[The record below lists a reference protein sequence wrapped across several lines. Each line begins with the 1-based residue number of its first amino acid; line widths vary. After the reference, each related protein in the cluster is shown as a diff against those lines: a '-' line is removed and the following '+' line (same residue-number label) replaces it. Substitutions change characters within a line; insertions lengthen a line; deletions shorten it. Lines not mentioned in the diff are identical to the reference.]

1 MSSRPFESPPPYRP
15 DEFKPNH
22 YAPSN
27 DIYGGEMHV
36 RPMLSQPAYSFY
48 PEDEILHFYKWTS
61 PPGVIRIL
69 SMLVIMMCIAI
80 FACVASTLAWDRGYG
95 TGLLGGYCHCAR
107 IHDYCGFCFN
117 NFLCCENLK
126 KDGLV

>member
-1 MSSRPFESPPPYRP
+1 MSSRPLESPPPYRP

-48 PEDEILHFYKWTS
+48 PEESLQAVKEQIVTHQ
-61 PPGVIRIL
+61 
-69 SMLVIMMCIAI
+69 
-80 FACVASTLAWDRGYG
+80 
-95 TGLLGGYCHCAR
+95 
-107 IHDYCGFCFN
+107 
-117 NFLCCENLK
+117 E
-126 KDGLV
+126 DGWRL

>member
-1 MSSRPFESPPPYRP
+1 
-15 DEFKPNH
+15 
-22 YAPSN
+22 
-27 DIYGGEMHV
+27 MHV

-69 SMLVIMMCIAI
+69 SMLVIVMCIAI

-95 TGLLGGYCHCAR
+95 TLMGAGVNYPYAGSAFGSYGSVHLPMAGGERATP
-107 IHDYCGFCFN
+107 
-117 NFLCCENLK
+117 FLSAIKTHTSWLNTQS
-126 KDGLV
+126 G